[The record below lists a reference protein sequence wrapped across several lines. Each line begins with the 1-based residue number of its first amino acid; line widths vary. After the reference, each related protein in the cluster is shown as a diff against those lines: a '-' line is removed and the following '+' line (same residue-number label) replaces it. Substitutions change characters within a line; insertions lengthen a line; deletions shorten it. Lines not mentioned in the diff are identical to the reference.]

1 MITGHATR
9 RIGRRGRA
17 RALALAALLSRACA
31 PAFLAACAAP
41 PVQPPATPEGLARLA
56 GAVREDVFG
65 RPVSVAPL
73 LAQGAVLYFFRTGCE
88 YCAADLVAA
97 PALAAA
103 QGGPALI
110 LISPESPARLR
121 AALRPD
127 ARSRLIVVSDQ
138 RKEIMLRALPTR
150 FVPRILV
157 VEHGR
162 IRLDATGAGRGGLR
176 SAVAL
181 LSGSDR

>member
-1 MITGHATR
+1 MTTGHAMR

-17 RALALAALLSRACA
+17 GALALAVLLSRAWA
-31 PAFLAACAAP
+31 PAFFAACAAP
-41 PVQPPATPEGLARLA
+41 PVQPPATPQGLARLA
-56 GAVREDVFG
+56 GVVREDVFG
-65 RPVSVAPL
+65 RPLSLAPL

-88 YCAADLVAA
+88 YCASDLAAA

-103 QGGPALI
+103 PPGPALI

-121 AALRPD
+121 AALGLD
-127 ARSRLIVVSDQ
+127 ARSRLIVVSDE
-138 RKEIMLRALPTR
+138 RKDVMLRALPTR